1 LFKFSLILI
10 SNYLKIEKSLYN
22 ELKLRLGVV
31 KMPDTIR
38 LVLFILIAIS
48 AVFSLI
54 KEFKKPEKKAIW
66 ITIEF
71 LVLFWAIWVIANII
85 I

>member
-1 LFKFSLILI
+1 
-10 SNYLKIEKSLYN
+10 
-22 ELKLRLGVV
+22 
-31 KMPDTIR
+31 MPDTIR

-54 KEFKKPEKKAIW
+54 KEFKKPEKKALW

-71 LVLFWAIWVIANII
+71 LVLFWAIWVIGNII

>member
-1 LFKFSLILI
+1 MS
-10 SNYLKIEKSLYN
+10 
-22 ELKLRLGVV
+22 
-31 KMPDTIR
+31 DTIR
-38 LVLFILIAIS
+38 LILFILIGIS

-54 KEFKKPEKKAIW
+54 NEFKKPEKKALW
-66 ITIEF
+66 ISIEF

>member
-1 LFKFSLILI
+1 
-10 SNYLKIEKSLYN
+10 
-22 ELKLRLGVV
+22 
-31 KMPDTIR
+31 MPDTIR
-38 LVLFILIAIS
+38 LALFIFIAIS

-54 KEFKKPEKKAIW
+54 KEFKKPEKKALW
-66 ITIEF
+66 ISIEF

>member
-1 LFKFSLILI
+1 
-10 SNYLKIEKSLYN
+10 
-22 ELKLRLGVV
+22 
-31 KMPDTIR
+31 MPDTIR

-54 KEFKKPEKKAIW
+54 KEFKKPAKKVLW
-66 ITIEF
+66 ISIEF
-71 LVLFWAIWVIANII
+71 LVLSWAIWVIANII

>member
-1 LFKFSLILI
+1 M
-10 SNYLKIEKSLYN
+10 LYN
-22 ELKLRLGVV
+22 EFNLKLGVV
-31 KMPDTIR
+31 KIPDTIR

-54 KEFKKPEKKAIW
+54 KEFKKPEKKALW

-71 LVLFWAIWVIANII
+71 LVLFWAIWVIVNII

>member
-1 LFKFSLILI
+1 MFKFSLILI
-10 SNYLKIEKSLYN
+10 NNYLKILKSLYN
-22 ELKLRLGVV
+22 KLNSKLGVV

-54 KEFKKPEKKAIW
+54 KEFKKSEKKALW

>member
-1 LFKFSLILI
+1 
-10 SNYLKIEKSLYN
+10 
-22 ELKLRLGVV
+22 VV
-31 KMPDTIR
+31 KMLNTIR
-38 LVLFILIAIS
+38 LALFIFIAIS

-54 KEFKKPEKKAIW
+54 KEFKKPQKKPLW
-66 ITIEF
+66 ISIEF